1 MPFIFSPSAPSAPS
15 SSNSK
20 IIKPPRSNN
29 SKKNS
34 KTRSHQAGQK
44 KGRVVVRKVIV
55 EGREFAVK
63 DDSAADGEDE
73 DDGSSNFSFSSQSET
88 EDNDLQKDTT
98 SNEKGMKETPG
109 MKWSKR
115 VLEFQCDKK
124 ELMQLR
130 NVELK
135 SRIRDL
141 EVLLSQLS
149 NTMMETMMESSELIS
164 QTEILDITIGQLME
178 RLDPGNINIK
188 TGAHT

>member
-1 MPFIFSPSAPSAPS
+1 
-15 SSNSK
+15 
-20 IIKPPRSNN
+20 
-29 SKKNS
+29 
-34 KTRSHQAGQK
+34 
-44 KGRVVVRKVIV
+44 
-55 EGREFAVK
+55 
-63 DDSAADGEDE
+63 
-73 DDGSSNFSFSSQSET
+73 
-88 EDNDLQKDTT
+88 
-98 SNEKGMKETPG
+98 MKETPG

-188 TGAHT
+188 TGAHKKGRSYPKPNTTRKFFGVL

>member
-1 MPFIFSPSAPSAPS
+1 
-15 SSNSK
+15 
-20 IIKPPRSNN
+20 
-29 SKKNS
+29 
-34 KTRSHQAGQK
+34 
-44 KGRVVVRKVIV
+44 
-55 EGREFAVK
+55 
-63 DDSAADGEDE
+63 
-73 DDGSSNFSFSSQSET
+73 
-88 EDNDLQKDTT
+88 
-98 SNEKGMKETPG
+98 MKETPG

-188 TGAHT
+188 TGAHKKGRSYCIQNQIQLENSLVFYNQNNRKKVHIK

>member
-1 MPFIFSPSAPSAPS
+1 
-15 SSNSK
+15 
-20 IIKPPRSNN
+20 
-29 SKKNS
+29 
-34 KTRSHQAGQK
+34 
-44 KGRVVVRKVIV
+44 
-55 EGREFAVK
+55 
-63 DDSAADGEDE
+63 
-73 DDGSSNFSFSSQSET
+73 
-88 EDNDLQKDTT
+88 
-98 SNEKGMKETPG
+98 MKETPG

-188 TGAHT
+188 TGAHKKGRSYPKPNTTRKFFYNQNNRKKVHIK

>member
-1 MPFIFSPSAPSAPS
+1 M
-15 SSNSK
+15 
-20 IIKPPRSNN
+20 
-29 SKKNS
+29 
-34 KTRSHQAGQK
+34 
-44 KGRVVVRKVIV
+44 V
-55 EGREFAVK
+55 
-63 DDSAADGEDE
+63 
-73 DDGSSNFSFSSQSET
+73 
-88 EDNDLQKDTT
+88 
-98 SNEKGMKETPG
+98 KETPG

-115 VLEFQCDKK
+115 VLEFQCNKQ

-149 NTMMETMMESSELIS
+149 NTMMETMMESSELMS

-188 TGAHT
+188 TGAHKKGRSYPKPNTTRKFFGVL